1 MISRLSVRNYALIDE
16 IEIEFGRGFTVLT
29 GETGAGKS
37 IIIDALSLV
46 LGDRAYSN
54 MIREGFDFA
63 HVEATFTN
71 DGEEI
76 VVKREVAR
84 DGRNRIFINGER
96 STVKALREKI
106 SNLVDIHGQHEHQ
119 RLLNPSSHLEFLD
132 SFAGLK
138 DMVKIY
144 RDKYREFRAVKNRIE
159 TIIEDEAERERRK
172 DLLEFQIEEIE
183 RAELKDGEDETL
195 EDERTFLRSGEK
207 IAQLAKEVKSLL
219 SEEGGLE
226 DNIGRLNAI
235 MEEMSRLDAT
245 VSETSS
251 QSTEALYILKDI
263 EGFIN
268 EYIASLDFN
277 PQRLEEVE
285 GRLAQIS
292 LLKRKY
298 GGTIEDILTYLSK
311 AKEELYNLETYSETR
326 ENLEEKLK
334 TLQDE
339 LKRIAFDISKSRK
352 EAAKILEEQVEG
364 ELKELG
370 MDGVEFVVSIE
381 YNEGDDAVI
390 DDTGVGF
397 TSSGV
402 DKVSFL
408 ISTNPGESPKPM
420 VMVASGGE
428 LARVMLALRSIL
440 ADADET
446 PTLIFDEVDV
456 GLGGRSASQVATRL
470 RRLGGMR
477 QVITISHLP
486 QIAAY
491 SHNHLKVEK
500 KMKGGRAITTVKKIS
515 KMEKVGEIARML
527 SGEESVSKEAMENA
541 RRMIE
546 NAVSSDK
553 GQ

>member
-63 HVEATFTN
+63 HVEATFIN
-71 DGEEI
+71 DGDEI

-183 RAELKDGEDETL
+183 RADLKDGEDETL

-226 DNIGRLNAI
+226 DNIGRLNTI

-408 ISTNPGESPKPM
+408 ISTNPGERPKPM

-428 LARVMLALRSIL
+428 LARVMLALGSIL

-491 SHNHLKVEK
+491 SHNHIKVEK
-500 KMKGGRAITTVKKIS
+500 KMKGGRAITTVKKI
-515 KMEKVGEIARML
+515 
-527 SGEESVSKEAMENA
+527 
-541 RRMIE
+541 
-546 NAVSSDK
+546 
-553 GQ
+553 

>member
-183 RAELKDGEDETL
+183 RADLKDGEDETL

-251 QSTEALYILKDI
+251 QSTEALYI
-263 EGFIN
+263 
-268 EYIASLDFN
+268 
-277 PQRLEEVE
+277 
-285 GRLAQIS
+285 
-292 LLKRKY
+292 
-298 GGTIEDILTYLSK
+298 
-311 AKEELYNLETYSETR
+311 
-326 ENLEEKLK
+326 
-334 TLQDE
+334 
-339 LKRIAFDISKSRK
+339 
-352 EAAKILEEQVEG
+352 
-364 ELKELG
+364 
-370 MDGVEFVVSIE
+370 
-381 YNEGDDAVI
+381 
-390 DDTGVGF
+390 
-397 TSSGV
+397 
-402 DKVSFL
+402 
-408 ISTNPGESPKPM
+408 
-420 VMVASGGE
+420 
-428 LARVMLALRSIL
+428 
-440 ADADET
+440 
-446 PTLIFDEVDV
+446 
-456 GLGGRSASQVATRL
+456 
-470 RRLGGMR
+470 
-477 QVITISHLP
+477 
-486 QIAAY
+486 
-491 SHNHLKVEK
+491 
-500 KMKGGRAITTVKKIS
+500 
-515 KMEKVGEIARML
+515 
-527 SGEESVSKEAMENA
+527 
-541 RRMIE
+541 
-546 NAVSSDK
+546 
-553 GQ
+553 